1 MPTESQAE
9 LEVAR
14 FLAGSPSP
22 EAIIAFRASPAVA
35 ERMYDLID
43 RERAGQISEDERSE
57 LDTYVYIE
65 HLMRLVKA
73 EAYRKLGQLATLP
86 HRV

>member
-1 MPTESQAE
+1 MPPETQAE

-22 EAIIAFRASPAVA
+22 EEIIAFRASPAVA

-43 RERAGQISEDERSE
+43 RERAGQISEDERNE

-65 HLMRLVKA
+65 HLMGLVKA
-73 EAYRKLGQLATLP
+73 EAHRKLSQQAS
-86 HRV
+86 